1 MSGRTLTSSRGLSTI
16 VTGIP
21 YFFPRSVNLPS
32 VLLSAIEMIQSAS
45 GQIVSITL
53 SFPFVEILLLA
64 SFYMLTAMIGM
75 F

>member
-1 MSGRTLTSSRGLSTI
+1 MFGRTFTSSSGLSTI
-16 VTGIP
+16 VTGMP

-32 VLLSAIEMIQSAS
+32 VLLSVIVIIQSAS
-45 GQIVSITL
+45 GQIVSMTL

-64 SFYMLTAMIGM
+64 SFSMLTAMIGM